1 MRFMHSFGLTFAA
14 GLVLLCGCD
23 TDHLNAPSTLI
34 YTTPAAVY
42 TRGVQIAPNT
52 PAASGGAVASYNVIP
67 ALPVGLSMNTT
78 TGVVSGTPTVVAATA
93 VYMVTATNAS
103 GSTSAALSI
112 TVNDQPPSGLIY
124 STNPAIYAEGAQI
137 APDVPTNSGG
147 TAISYSITPAL
158 PAGLILNTVTGI
170 VSGDP
175 TAVTAAA
182 NYTVTATNSG
192 GNTTA
197 ILNITVMA
205 PPPLAQ
211 LIPNLNQQITP
222 TAPYDSTFEPL
233 IPGAAVLPAY
243 PDWQAGQAVTTVVS
257 PDGKTLLV
265 LTSGYNRIFY
275 PVNTPYGGYIN
286 SDHTAFDYAN
296 SEEYVFIYD
305 ISQGSPVQKQVVTIP
320 NSYNGIVWDPVP
332 GNHAFYVSGGMG
344 NYPFVNGVPA
354 PSTPATAIAAA
365 IPYTGHGDNV
375 HVFALDTD
383 GTTWSEQQELVMN
396 HGSGLGLSVP
406 ISGPGTANGSIWESP
421 CAAGVAISS
430 DGQTLAVANYDN
442 DSISVFTGGF
452 DNWTRV
458 MPDID
463 LRPNDGNS
471 TTMGTPGGEYPFWVV
486 IQGTGENMTAYVSS
500 IRDREIDVV
509 SLGSTLKVT
518 GRIPVVGQPN
528 KITMNTA
535 QTRLYVAEDMTD
547 SVDVIDISKGSATN
561 GAGAILETI
570 HVLAPADV
578 LNAYPLV
585 KAHKGANT
593 NSVTLSPDES
603 QLYVTN
609 GNLNAVAVVQL
620 TGADKGD
627 QVVGLIPTGWYP
639 NSVSFGPTVNSPNG
653 HWVYVVN
660 GKSPTGP
667 NPGMCYSAA
676 PPLPPSASN
685 PGGHT
690 NCMWSQEYNPQQVKA
705 GFQSFPQPTAA
716 QLATL
721 TAQVAINGHF
731 SATES
736 NSDTAVMAA
745 VRSGIQHVI
754 FILKENRGYDQVLGD
769 LEVGNGDPSLT
780 EFGQAITPNQHNLAR
795 TFVTLDNF
803 MASSEVSNDG
813 WPWTTSARAPDV
825 IERQYLSFYA
835 GRGLSLDCDGLNRNV
850 NVAIATVAGRV
861 AADPLTPADGNLLPG
876 PANAAAP
883 DGPDDVLDRGQG
895 YLWDAALR
903 AGLTVRD
910 YGFFVDTTTYLCAT
924 PATCLSPNL
933 TNPFSSKTQVA
944 YSQNVD
950 LTPFTDPYFRG
961 FDNQFPD
968 YYRYQEWLREFNAN
982 YATGGLP
989 ALSLVRLMHDHT
1001 GNFNDPGGFGL
1012 NTPEL
1017 QQSDNDY
1024 AVGLLVQT
1032 ISNSSVYA
1040 NNTLIFIIEDD
1051 SQDSGDH
1058 VDSHRTIAF
1067 VAGAYVKQG
1076 ALVST
1081 QYNTINFVRTME
1093 EVLGLAP
1100 MNLNDALAAPM
1111 ADAFNTASSK
1121 WSFTAIVPASLYNT
1135 NLPLT
1140 APVGMVVPR
1149 PTHTGEYW
1157 ARVTKGMDFTSE
1169 DRMDFAQYNHILW
1182 KGLMGNKPYP
1192 ARSTGKD
1199 LRQNRAV
1206 LLARYQRSLRQ
1217 NAASAQTP
1225 QTPQRASSE

>member
-1 MRFMHSFGLTFAA
+1 
-14 GLVLLCGCD
+14 
-23 TDHLNAPSTLI
+23 
-34 YTTPAAVY
+34 
-42 TRGVQIAPNT
+42 
-52 PAASGGAVASYNVIP
+52 
-67 ALPVGLSMNTT
+67 
-78 TGVVSGTPTVVAATA
+78 
-93 VYMVTATNAS
+93 
-103 GSTSAALSI
+103 
-112 TVNDQPPSGLIY
+112 
-124 STNPAIYAEGAQI
+124 
-137 APDVPTNSGG
+137 
-147 TAISYSITPAL
+147 
-158 PAGLILNTVTGI
+158 
-170 VSGDP
+170 
-175 TAVTAAA
+175 
-182 NYTVTATNSG
+182 
-192 GNTTA
+192 
-197 ILNITVMA
+197 
-205 PPPLAQ
+205 
-211 LIPNLNQQITP
+211 
-222 TAPYDSTFEPL
+222 
-233 IPGAAVLPAY
+233 
-243 PDWQAGQAVTTVVS
+243 
-257 PDGKTLLV
+257 
-265 LTSGYNRIFY
+265 
-275 PVNTPYGGYIN
+275 
-286 SDHTAFDYAN
+286 
-296 SEEYVFIYD
+296 
-305 ISQGSPVQKQVVTIP
+305 
-320 NSYNGIVWDPVP
+320 
-332 GNHAFYVSGGMG
+332 
-344 NYPFVNGVPA
+344 
-354 PSTPATAIAAA
+354 
-365 IPYTGHGDNV
+365 
-375 HVFALDTD
+375 
-383 GTTWSEQQELVMN
+383 
-396 HGSGLGLSVP
+396 
-406 ISGPGTANGSIWESP
+406 
-421 CAAGVAISS
+421 
-430 DGQTLAVANYDN
+430 
-442 DSISVFTGGF
+442 
-452 DNWTRV
+452 
-458 MPDID
+458 
-463 LRPNDGNS
+463 
-471 TTMGTPGGEYPFWVV
+471 
-486 IQGTGENMTAYVSS
+486 
-500 IRDREIDVV
+500 
-509 SLGSTLKVT
+509 
-518 GRIPVVGQPN
+518 
-528 KITMNTA
+528 
-535 QTRLYVAEDMTD
+535 
-547 SVDVIDISKGSATN
+547 
-561 GAGAILETI
+561 
-570 HVLAPADV
+570 
-578 LNAYPLV
+578 LV
-585 KAHKGANT
+585 KQYTGANT

-653 HWVYVVN
+653 NWVYVVN

-667 NPGMCYSAA
+667 NPGDCYSAA
-676 PPLPPSASN
+676 PPN
-685 PGGHT
+685 VHK
-690 NCMWSQEYNPQQVKA
+690 NCMWSQGYNPQTVKA
-705 GFQSFPQPTAA
+705 GFQSFPQPTVA
-716 QLATL
+716 QLSTL

-736 NSDTAVMAA
+736 NSDAAVMAA

-1169 DRMDFAQYNHILW
+1169 DRMDFAQYNRILW

-1206 LLARYQRSLRQ
+1206 LLARYRLSFKQ
-1217 NAASAQTP
+1217 NAAPAQTP